1 MVDMYFILFIFF
13 RLVIIII
20 MKRVLIPVKKQI
32 DLSTEQPSTSSSSL
46 MSTCA
51 SPITS
56 TSTIDT
62 LDTSDSDLSD
72 NGLEEPLQ
80 KKNAKLTSII
90 RLGSNIMILKIG
102 LRKVLRVTLILNVK
116 FATKILLVVLRQ

>member
-1 MVDMYFILFIFF
+1 
-13 RLVIIII
+13 
-20 MKRVLIPVKKQI
+20 
-32 DLSTEQPSTSSSSL
+32 

-80 KKNAKLTSII
+80 KK
-90 RLGSNIMILKIG
+90 M
-102 LRKVLRVTLILNVK
+102 LRSQV
-116 FATKILLVVLRQ
+116 